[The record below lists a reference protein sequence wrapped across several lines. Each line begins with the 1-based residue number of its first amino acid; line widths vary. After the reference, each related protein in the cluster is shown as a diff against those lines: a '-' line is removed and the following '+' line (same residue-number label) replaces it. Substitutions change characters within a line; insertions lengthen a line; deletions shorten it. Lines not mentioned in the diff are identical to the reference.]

1 MSLRYYRTIPLTA
14 MIISLDFIEF
24 RYPKFIIPKSKTF
37 YFYKITF
44 GRFLHASYLSLTCS
58 LIIRGQRSLHV
69 VGRSSCSSRRAVSGH
84 VATHYKTRG
93 SNEWP
98 AFIEGSRVRK
108 TRNYTTPY
116 VLPYTICIKFSSTVQ
131 TCPWQIITAHKWTV
145 YSIVRE
151 VHDGILP
158 PSHEMDDVFV
168 TSTSFDK
175 FEQ

>member
-1 MSLRYYRTIPLTA
+1 MSLRYYRTIPFRRF
-14 MIISLDFIEF
+14 DFIEF
-24 RYPKFIIPKSKTF
+24 RYSKFIISKSKTF
-37 YFYKITF
+37 YFSKITF
-44 GRFLHASYLSLTCS
+44 GRFLHASYLSLTRS

-69 VGRSSCSSRRAVSGH
+69 VGRSSCSSRRAASGH

-98 AFIEGSRVRK
+98 TFIEGSRVRK

-116 VLPYTICIKFSSTVQ
+116 VLPYAICIKFSSNVQ
-131 TCPWQIITAHKWTV
+131 TCPWPIITAHKCTV

-151 VHDGILP
+151 VRDGILP

-168 TSTSFDK
+168 ASTSFDK

>member
-14 MIISLDFIEF
+14 MIISSDFIEF
-24 RYPKFIIPKSKTF
+24 QYSKFVISKSKTF

-44 GRFLHASYLSLTCS
+44 ARFLDASYLSLTRS
-58 LIIRGQRSLHV
+58 LIIRGRRSLHV

-116 VLPYTICIKFSSTVQ
+116 VLPYTVCMKFSSNVQ
-131 TCPWQIITAHKWTV
+131 TCPWSLITAHRWTI

-151 VHDGILP
+151 VRDGILP
-158 PSHEMDDVFV
+158 LSHEMDDVFIA
-168 TSTSFDK
+168 STSFDK

>member
-14 MIISLDFIEF
+14 MTISLDFIESH
-24 RYPKFIIPKSKTF
+24 YPKFIISESKTF

-44 GRFLHASYLSLTCS
+44 GRFLDASYLSLTRS

-116 VLPYTICIKFSSTVQ
+116 VLPTLFASNFLP
-131 TCPWQIITAHKWTV
+131 TCKHVPG
-145 YSIVRE
+145 R
-151 VHDGILP
+151 
-158 PSHEMDDVFV
+158 
-168 TSTSFDK
+168 
-175 FEQ
+175 